1 MTCLII
7 TALVIC
13 ISLGALRWHAYRQHL
28 QRMAEMTARGDELDA
43 ILCQLRQLS
52 AAGMADEHDRAVQIA
67 RRWRDRARRIA
78 D

>member
-1 MTCLII
+1 MCAVI
-7 TALVIC
+7 TGLVIC